1 MLKRLTLAAMLSLG
15 VAAGALA
22 AGERH
27 GGTLVFTAPY
37 GSSFATLDVQSSPN
51 TQEEFITQA
60 IHRALY
66 SWDSNQSWNWRH
78 RRRFPRTARST
89 PITCVKTPCSTTASR

>member
-27 GGTLVFTAPY
+27 GGTDRKSV
-37 GSSFATLDVQSSPN
+37 V
-51 TQEEFITQA
+51 
-60 IHRALY
+60 
-66 SWDSNQSWNWRH
+66 
-78 RRRFPRTARST
+78 
-89 PITCVKTPCSTTASR
+89 

>member
-37 GSSFATLDVQSSPN
+37 GSSFAT
-51 TQEEFITQA
+51 
-60 IHRALY
+60 RAGSGNLN
-66 SWDSNQSWNWRH
+66 SGDKWN
-78 RRRFPRTARST
+78 FCLTLA
-89 PITCVKTPCSTTASR
+89 